1 MNSRFVLV
9 LGMVSLSLG
18 FLAKAQ
24 DTRSVIEPQMK
35 PACSILISNKT
46 QNELELANDQTLI
59 QEAIDKCPQGQ
70 SVHLAPSNQN
80 NSFVSGPLRLKSGV
94 TLVVD
99 RGATLFASSDA
110 QLYDTGEKTC
120 GTTNAK
126 GRGCKPFITLEN
138 THGSAIMGK
147 GTIDGQGHR
156 MVKGLNE
163 TWWEI
168 ARRAQRENS
177 QQNVPRLI
185 EARNSTDLTIYQI
198 TLKNSPNFHVTLKEV
213 DGFTAWG
220 IKIDSP
226 MNARNTD
233 GIDPI
238 SSKNI
243 TITKSFIRTGDDS
256 IAIKAGDTGSSE
268 NISIVDNHFYNGH
281 GMSIGSETLSGVKN
295 VYVNGLSLEGGTS
308 GIRIKSD
315 ISRGGTVEHIRYS
328 NVCMRDVR
336 LPIEITALY
345 NPKAMGHFEPKYLD
359 IEMNGVSSL
368 TPGKVLLEGLP
379 NGTPFQVKYQNVKLV
394 GPANIFISNTLEPE
408 GIEFNSNRADLRA
421 QCQSSLIPFP
431 AFEATSSRPELTD
444 QEARAY
450 QMSEVFKYAGPAGQE
465 SVDPW
470 SPSFASPTH
479 ADYVVDQQLLVNDR
493 KHFKTIQSAIEQVVK
508 DLNATPTQERI
519 FIEVHPGVYN
529 EVVYVPRLKNPISI
543 FGNGPSPEKT
553 VISYNLD
560 AALSGEEYA
569 KLLEH
574 EFSNSDS
581 SIREMFEQVKAREN
595 ITTFGT
601 ATLWTQN
608 TGFQVSNLTIENGY
622 TRGNPDCTSDCKGY
636 NPNAMH
642 QAVALMVDGADQ
654 SLFQNVRLLALQD
667 TLYLKNRSGH
677 QTSRSYFENAFIQG
691 DVDYIFGDATAYFFK
706 SEIKSLGSRKDSYV
720 AAPSTNVHSRYG
732 FVFDRCN
739 FTNDNSKNAQLG
751 QYRLARQWFHNQKCT
766 PYGAMAIKDYACTL
780 GSGDRY
786 LEPKGEINID
796 TLQNVGKMV
805 VMNSKLGSHLSK
817 TNPWSDWNPMGKL
830 SHRPVQ
836 YSSDDY
842 LKNLQDIG
850 ASKEMILIESS
861 RSIEPKSFL
870 SEYQNTLN

>member
-1 MNSRFVLV
+1 MKSTFFFL
-9 LGMVSLSLG
+9 LGILSLSL
-18 FLAKAQ
+18 AIPTKAQ
-24 DTRSVIEPQMK
+24 DSRLVLEPQIP

-46 QNELELANDQTLI
+46 QNDLELASDQVAI
-59 QEAIDKCPQGQ
+59 QEAIDNCPQGQ

-80 NSFVSGPLRLKSGV
+80 NSFVSGPLHLKSGV
-94 TLVVD
+94 SLVIENGV
-99 RGATLFASSDA
+99 TLFASSDA
-110 QLYDTGEKTC
+110 LLYDTGEKTC

-147 GTIDGQGHR
+147 GTIDGQGNR
-156 MVKGLNE
+156 LVKGLNE

-185 EARNSTDLTIYQI
+185 EARDSSDLTLYQI
-198 TLKNSPNFHVTLKEV
+198 TLKNSPNFHVTLKQV
-213 DGFTAWG
+213 DGFTAWA

-238 SSKNI
+238 SSRNI

-256 IAIKAGDTGSSE
+256 IAIKAGDTGRSE
-268 NISIVDNHFYNGH
+268 NISILDNHFYNGH
-281 GMSIGSETLSGVKN
+281 GMSIGSETLSGVRN

-315 ISRGGTVEHIRYS
+315 VSRGGTVEHIRYN
-328 NVCMRDVR
+328 NVCMRNIR

-345 NPKAMGHFEPKYLD
+345 NPKATGHFEPKFLD
-359 IEMNGVSSL
+359 IEMNGVASL
-368 TPGKVLLEGLP
+368 TPGKILLEGLP
-379 NGTPFQVKYQNVKLV
+379 NGTPFQVKYQNVRMT
-394 GPANIFISNTLEPE
+394 GPANLSIFNIPEPE
-408 GIEFNSNRADLRA
+408 GIEFNSSRVDLRA
-421 QCQSSLIPFP
+421 QCQSSWVAFP
-431 AFEATSSRPELTD
+431 SPENSLSRPELND
-444 QEARAY
+444 QEAQAY
-450 QMSEVFKYAGPAGQE
+450 QLSEVFKYSGPAGQE
-465 SVDPW
+465 SIDPW
-470 SPSFASPTH
+470 TPHFDPTNR
-479 ADYVVDQQLLVNDR
+479 ADYVVDQTLNAYDK
-493 KHFKTIQSAIEQVVK
+493 KHFKTIQSAIDQVIIDRK
-508 DLNATPTQERI
+508 SNPNEDRI
-519 FIEVHPGVYN
+519 FIEVHPGIYN
-529 EVVYVPRLKNPISI
+529 EVVYVPKLKNPISI
-543 FGNGPSPEKT
+543 FGIGASPDQT
-553 VISYNLD
+553 VIRYNLD
-560 AALSGEEYA
+560 ASLSGAEYA
-569 KLLEH
+569 KILEH
-574 EFSNSDS
+574 EFSYSDV
-581 SIREMFEQVKAREN
+581 SIQEMFEQVKAREN

-608 TGFQVSNLTIENGY
+608 KGFQVSNLTVENNY
-622 TRGNPDCTSDCKGY
+622 IRGNPDCTSDCKGY

-667 TLYLKNRSGH
+667 TLYLKNRAGH

-732 FVFDRCN
+732 FVFDRCI
-739 FTNDNSKNAQLG
+739 FTNDNSSNAQVG

-766 PYGAMAIKDYACTL
+766 PYGAMAIKDYSCTL
-780 GSGDRY
+780 GSKDMYTPPR
-786 LEPKGEINID
+786 GEISID

-805 VMNSKLGSHLSK
+805 VMHSKLGSHLSK

-836 YSSDDY
+836 YSMDNY

-850 ASKEMILIESS
+850 ASKELILLESS
-861 RSIEPKSFL
+861 RTTEPKSFL
-870 SEYQNTLN
+870 SEYENTLN